1 MLKNVNRL
9 LSITDGHLQHLLSY
23 DTTFQLGDF
32 YVSPLLFRN
41 VLFSKFPI
49 MPVAFLVHERKLRYC
64 HEEMFRV
71 IAKELPSLVNGI
83 QMIPMVTDDEKAFD
97 IIESH
102 LPKVRHLLCWNHIIN
117 GAKLWLRQ
125 HGATSSEVPV
135 YVSDIRDLLHQESA
149 SEYVNQL
156 DILKQ
161 KWSESFYNHYMNEL
175 DKKVSYCH

>member
-1 MLKNVNRL
+1 
-9 LSITDGHLQHLLSY
+9 
-23 DTTFQLGDF
+23 
-32 YVSPLLFRN
+32 
-41 VLFSKFPI
+41 
-49 MPVAFLVHERKLRYC
+49 
-64 HEEMFRV
+64 
-71 IAKELPSLVNGI
+71 
-83 QMIPMVTDDEKAFD
+83 MVTDDEKAFD

-102 LPKVRHLLCWNHIIN
+102 LPKVCRLLCWNHIIN

-135 YVSDIRDLLHQESA
+135 YVSDIRDLHQESA

-175 DKKVSYCH
+175 DQKVSFCH